1 MNRAKKRLLIFSALP
16 LCAFITTDS
25 FAMEQDFS
33 RKKLSEGCFLLV
45 DQQQDQKNKHML
57 QFMQLSYPV
66 QFVDNANLSAF
77 GVHHCIVLSRV
88 NDVRTLCNL
97 ATTSKSMRSYVT
109 LYVNDSFNKAYISS
123 QYLNSAMLH
132 YQKIELRK
140 EELQNRKSIE
150 EKLLR
155 RNIRMQLA
163 SARYDFGM
171 ALELYDIGEYGEAV
185 SLSQKIL
192 NRQISRDQMMIDDFS
207 DDVSDE
213 DATVL
218 LANLSFDGRK

>member
-1 MNRAKKRLLIFSALP
+1 
-16 LCAFITTDS
+16 
-25 FAMEQDFS
+25 MEQDFS
-33 RKKLSEGCFLLV
+33 RKKLSEGCFLFIG
-45 DQQQDQKNKHML
+45 QQQDQKNKHML
-57 QFMQLSYPV
+57 QLMQLSYPV
-66 QFVDNANLSAF
+66 QFVDHTNLSAF
-77 GVHHCIVLSRV
+77 GVHHCIVFSKV

-109 LYVNDSFNKAYISS
+109 LYVNDSFNRAYISR

-132 YQKIELRK
+132 YQKIELRQQ
-140 EELQNRKSIE
+140 ELQNRKSIE

-171 ALELYDIGEYGEAV
+171 ALEFYDIGEYGDAI

-192 NRQISRDQMMIDDFS
+192 NRQISRDQMRIG
-207 DDVSDE
+207 DVSYE
-213 DATVL
+213 GTTLL
-218 LANLSFDGRK
+218 LAKLSFDDSK